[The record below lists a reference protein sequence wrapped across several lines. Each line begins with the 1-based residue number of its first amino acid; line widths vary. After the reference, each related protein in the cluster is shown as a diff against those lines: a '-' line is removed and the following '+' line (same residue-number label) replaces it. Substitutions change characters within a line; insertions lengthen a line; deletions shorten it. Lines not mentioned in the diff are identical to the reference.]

1 MKRVLILVEGLTE
14 EAFINYALSPHLL
27 CYEVFAE
34 PVILR
39 TKLSE
44 GRDPHFKGGH
54 TSWAKIRRFL
64 LSLLGDSSVSLV
76 TTMLDYYARPD
87 DIPGNG
93 TLPKGSC
100 WARVKH
106 LEEGCQRDLPNP
118 RFLSYFSLHEF
129 EALLFSA
136 PEHIAKEFPLS
147 DQEQELM
154 AIRAQF
160 NSPEEIDDSPAT
172 SPAKRLEKL
181 YPYRKRLHGPLIA
194 QEIGLE
200 LIRQQCPHFNDWLTR
215 LEALGA
221 AGGLRKE
228 TT

>member
-1 MKRVLILVEGLTE
+1 MKKVLILVEGSTE
-14 EAFINYALSPHLL
+14 EAFINYALSPHLFR
-27 CYEVFAE
+27 CDVFAQ
-34 PVILR
+34 PIMIR
-39 TKLSE
+39 TRFSE
-44 GRDPHFKGGH
+44 GSDAHFKGGH
-54 TSWAKIRRFL
+54 TSWAKIKRFL
-64 LSLLGDSSVSLV
+64 LSLLGDSSANLV

-87 DIPGNG
+87 DVPGNS

-100 WARVKH
+100 WVRVKH
-106 LEEGCQRDLPNP
+106 LEEACQRDLPNP
-118 RFLSYFSLHEF
+118 RFLSYFSMHEF

-136 PEHIAKEFPLS
+136 PGEIATEFPLS

-194 QEIGLE
+194 QKIGLE
-200 LIRQQCPHFNDWLTR
+200 LIRRECPHFNDWLTR
-215 LEALGA
+215 LETLG
-221 AGGLRKE
+221 KK
-228 TT
+228 